1 MNNFSEGISVTTTT
15 QSPENVSD
23 NEEDEKINLKMENMK
38 ITYQFKESQPLLN
51 KGEPVSPM
59 VKKQAK
65 MSKMHPYRNLIFNPS
80 CQKEVL
86 EGHLK
91 KVHSSL
97 VYAVHHLKKPKDLD
111 MESEFVC
118 LGEPKS
124 NFLEIF
130 IIVFWTEF
138 TIENKINN
146 LCTETYR
153 IYSFSSSK
161 PKDTVSR
168 LG

>member
-97 VYAVHHLKKPKDLD
+97 VYAVHHLKKTKG
-111 MESEFVC
+111 S
-118 LGEPKS
+118 
-124 NFLEIF
+124 
-130 IIVFWTEF
+130 
-138 TIENKINN
+138 
-146 LCTETYR
+146 
-153 IYSFSSSK
+153 
-161 PKDTVSR
+161 
-168 LG
+168 